1 MPEPLTEA
9 QQQALE
15 RMRKERPEAYQR
27 FMAARERM
35 PDPTPAPTPAPAPEA
50 PPQGVS
56 EEQTQALERMR
67 TERPE
72 AYQRFM
78 AARERVSVAPT
89 EAGGVAP
96 SSSEPPVSVSGPL
109 DQYKTTVTRGQTGF
123 FGYGAGETGKYAGA
137 SAVDLSKAR
146 ASLVNARMTNKVDEF
161 QVQNKRKPTLEEAR
175 EMRAM
180 VKLDVASDLQKW
192 MAESRNQ
199 GSNTLFY
206 DPDPYGK
213 IQARAKAAEESFLG
227 LGRLTAPIRQ
237 SFEGVDIAFSES
249 SSGFPE
255 THTYNEGDAWGNF
268 EWFSRLSLGTWYL
281 TALKAAGKEDLGT
294 EVLGPLGLPAK
305 LALSLPDVARVWG
318 TEEHLKLIGEG
329 HESFSL
335 IDQGMNLA
343 IPKGGATDKIMSN
356 LTQPVFGADA
366 STALNYGTAFV
377 LSLFDPD
384 ALLLVGPAGK
394 VGRVGK
400 AAAVAGAVR
409 AAGVALPS
417 LPAAAK
423 TTDAASRV
431 PPRATTV
438 GDIAS
443 VISKDAAR
451 SIGIDRGLDV
461 YSQAEDAME
470 AALAAGKGNQE
481 AFEAARE
488 AIYEVAGPRAQVY
501 LDNLE
506 FRMRA
511 MLTDRSP
518 VSSQLDEAIRR
529 GIAQQRRSEQVYGT
543 SAQIEA
549 ALDEAIA
556 PGVRRPVDP
565 VVSERARLQAEKKTL
580 EGLRPIAEEVRDQT
594 RAFHAAGEALDAASA
609 KARASVKGAD
619 KLEGRTLTEIDAQLA
634 GVRERYARAR
644 SVESRPAGAVSRRP
658 PTVKQVELSRELT
671 SEHLKRVQYTLLA
684 NDIQSALDALTTV
697 KGMMGTTRLSKA
709 ARNLINDPDAAK
721 ALDSAI
727 ESKFAQVDTLSK
739 ELYTLSSEAEGAGV
753 ASAKRA
759 KSRELQMA
767 WREFTN
773 LANQAARSGSE
784 AGEQA
789 LRNLSGATK
798 SALKQSQEK
807 YDELLAKGKKQ
818 KHLKKTLEGLDARN
832 SADLGRVTKYT
843 TKLAKSRRNEE
854 MVAGAMRDSLRTIKE
869 QYLTLKVDPTD
880 VDSAAIALQIE
891 RTLFEGAHVYAGSL
905 GRFLAGTRDK
915 VFYPFFAGWRK
926 KYAFTTNEQVANAL
940 NDSLGMLR
948 YGLHELAEVASMVPK
963 GATAHK
969 AVIKYLTSV
978 DSLPKR
984 GGGVS
989 TYNAVGGESISGRM
1003 APWEEAYDLLMN
1015 LTAPYDKAKKAQAAA
1030 EADTAHQAV
1039 VALSKMFIKDGSAL
1053 AREDSGA
1060 LLGIV
1065 RNSLKSSGGDF
1076 EKFMEA
1082 MQKGTGGLLR
1092 YGATASDVSI
1102 DKAYNIAAQSVMSL
1116 SAIRRASA
1124 RMTSFALDSIAESEK
1139 IPRER
1144 LAQALTNAANPS
1156 KMGEGFEDALLVFEK
1171 MGMRYDLLN
1180 HYKRSQK
1187 IGKTGI
1193 QAFGDGTGT
1202 AAFLPRQFI
1211 SAMEA
1216 QVSKIVKSSDFYK
1229 QSDQTAD
1236 VAALEGFARF
1246 YGHLVSASLVTG
1258 LIFPKPQHFTTIV
1271 VGNFAQTWAREGFST
1286 AVRSQARALDPRGM
1300 QIPLKPYVPA
1310 SLDFLPGPIGAWAK
1324 ENRTRMAQALG
1335 APEANVLP
1343 TPLVVMNPYVNEIY
1357 DTRLMPDS
1365 MVLRAP
1371 DGTEIGT
1378 AGEIRK
1384 TMVENGV
1391 LSSFIGA
1398 TSLKEVLLRKAN
1410 GDGWLAKAARMAS
1423 MPKQTYAAVADVVEQ
1438 RQRVALYLDL
1448 VVNKKLNPAEAAERV
1463 KQSLYDWNSPMGEFE
1478 ERFIAR
1484 IAMFWH
1490 FQKRALGQAASIL
1503 ASPFTEGGFGGQGKF
1518 RNMSGIAAKLTG
1530 GEASAAAH
1538 VKDMA
1543 KVKQMVQTAQRGAVD
1558 EETQKDAALKRVY
1571 PQWAAGP
1578 GSKHFMYTEKMDPNF
1593 AKAYEDA
1600 TGKKVTHQAYTL
1612 PSLTPLEMVNTYL
1625 TFGEAVFAGM
1635 LQGKGIGGK
1644 FAEGVVWPTAEFA
1657 VDQSGQIAG
1666 PAMEEI
1672 ARTTLG
1678 VDKRVDQIRWS
1689 EKDRSYYKL
1698 ADKWA
1703 LETLS
1708 MLGLMNVSEDREKP
1722 GALRLTPAG
1731 GAVYGMMSPL
1741 SFELN
1746 NAIGP
1751 LLEEGLIEDEEARS
1765 ALRVLAQY
1773 SGIYRR
1779 YYYNPEEI
1787 LEWDAKETKG
1797 RITTAAGKRRE
1808 AGRAPMGY
1816 REMLEQE

>member
-1 MPEPLTEA
+1 
-9 QQQALE
+9 
-15 RMRKERPEAYQR
+15 
-27 FMAARERM
+27 
-35 PDPTPAPTPAPAPEA
+35 
-50 PPQGVS
+50 
-56 EEQTQALERMR
+56 MR

-78 AARERVSVAPT
+78 AARERMSVAPT
-89 EAGGVAP
+89 EAGGAAP
-96 SSSEPPVSVSGPL
+96 SSSEPPASVSGPL
-109 DQYKTTVTRGQTGF
+109 AEYRTTVTRGETGF
-123 FGYGAGETGKYAGA
+123 FGYGAGETGKYVGA

-161 QVQNKRKPTLEEAR
+161 QVKNKRKPTVEEAR

-192 MAESRNQ
+192 MAQSRDQ

-213 IQARAKAAEESFLG
+213 IEARAKAAEESFLG
-227 LGRLTAPIRQ
+227 LGRITAPIRQ

-249 SSGFPE
+249 GSGFPE
-255 THTYNEGDAWGNF
+255 THTYNEGDAWGSF

-281 TALKAAGKEDLGT
+281 TALRAAGKEDLST
-294 EVLGPLGLPAK
+294 EVLGPLALPAK
-305 LALSLPDVARVWG
+305 LALSLPDVAKVWG

-329 HESFSL
+329 QEAFSL
-335 IDQGMNLA
+335 VDQGMNLA
-343 IPKGGATDKIMSN
+343 IPKGGAMDKIMSN
-356 LTQPVFGADA
+356 LTQPVFGTDA
-366 STALNYGTAFV
+366 STVLNYGTAFA

-384 ALLLVGPAGK
+384 ALLLAGGVGK
-394 VGRVGK
+394 VGKVAKGVGL
-400 AAAVAGAVR
+400 AAVAK
-409 AAGVALPS
+409 AADVPLPS

-423 TTDAASRV
+423 TTDAASQV

-443 VISKDAAR
+443 VVSKNAAM

-461 YSQAEDAME
+461 YTKAEDAFE
-470 AALAAGKGNQE
+470 AALAAGKSNKE
-481 AFEAARE
+481 AYAEAQAAMR
-488 AIYEVAGPRAQVY
+488 EVAGPRAEVY
-501 LDNLE
+501 FDTLE
-506 FRMRA
+506 FRLRA
-511 MLTDRSP
+511 MLTDKAP
-518 VSSQLDEAIRR
+518 VSKQLDEATRR
-529 GIAQQRRSEQVYGT
+529 GARELRTSEQVYGT

-549 ALDEAIA
+549 ALDEAMA

-565 VVSERARLQAEKKTL
+565 VRSERAKLQAQKKAL
-580 EGLRPIAEEVRDQT
+580 ESDLEIATKVDTEIK
-594 RAFHAAGEALDAASA
+594 AFTKAGDSLPDATA
-609 KARASVKGAD
+609 KARASVDAD
-619 KLEGRTLTEIDAQLA
+619 DVLA
-634 GVRERYARAR
+634 GR
-644 SVESRPAGAVSRRP
+644 SVADVQAELADVNKQLRVAKSVEKRPAGKVSRRP
-658 PTVKQVELSRELT
+658 PSAQQVQLSRELT

-684 NDIQSALDALTTV
+684 NDIQAALDALKSV
-697 KGMMGTTRLSKA
+697 KGMMGTTRASKA
-709 ARNLINDPDAAK
+709 ARALADDPKAAQ
-721 ALDSAI
+721 ALDDAI
-727 ESKFAQVDTLSK
+727 ESKFADVLNLRE
-739 ELYTLSSEAEGAGV
+739 ELYKLSSEADPTQVEALR
-753 ASAKRA
+753 AAKNDEYQ
-759 KSRELQMA
+759 KA

-773 LANQAARSGSE
+773 LANQVARSGSE
-784 AGEQA
+784 RSERTLENFAVAVEAG
-789 LRNLSGATK
+789 
-798 SALKQSQEK
+798 LKQSQK
-807 YDELLAKGKKQ
+807 RYDNLLETGRKQ
-818 KHLKKTLEGLDARN
+818 KHLRNTVEGADRINA
-832 SADLGRVTKYT
+832 ADLKRVTKYT
-843 TKLAKSRRNEE
+843 KEKKALRNEE
-854 MVAGAMRDSLRTIKE
+854 MVAGAMRDSLRTLKE

-880 VDSAAIALQIE
+880 VDSAAIAMQVE

-905 GRFLAGTRDK
+905 GKFLAGTRDN

-926 KYAFTTNEQVANAL
+926 KYAFTTDEQVANAL

-948 YGLHELAEVASMVPK
+948 YGLHELAEVAATVPK
-963 GATAHK
+963 GETARK
-969 AVIKYLTSV
+969 AVVKFLTSV

-984 GGGVS
+984 GGNVS
-989 TYNAVGGESISGRM
+989 VYNTVGGESISGQM

-1015 LTAPYDKAKKAQAAA
+1015 LTAPYDRAKKAKAAA
-1030 EADTAHQAV
+1030 NADTAHQAV

-1076 EKFMEA
+1076 EAFMEA

-1092 YGATASDVSI
+1092 SGATASDVSI

-1116 SAIRRASA
+1116 SAIRRASV
-1124 RMTSFALDSIAESEK
+1124 RMTNFALDSIAESEK

-1144 LAQALTNAANPS
+1144 LAQALNNAANPS
-1156 KMGEGFEDALLVFEK
+1156 AMGEGFEDALLVFEK

-1180 HYKRSQK
+1180 HYKSSQK

-1193 QAFGDGTGT
+1193 QAFGDGTGQ
-1202 AAFLPRQFI
+1202 AAFLPRQFM
-1211 SAMEA
+1211 SALDAE
-1216 QVSKIVKSSDFYK
+1216 VSKIIKSSDFYK

-1236 VAALEGFARF
+1236 VHFLERFARF

-1271 VGNFAQTWAREGFST
+1271 AGNFAQVWAREGFST
-1286 AVRSQARALDPRGM
+1286 AARMQARALGGT
-1300 QIPLKPYVPA
+1300 IKPYTPA

-1324 ENRTRMAQALG
+1324 QNRVAMAQKLG

-1343 TPLVVMNPYVNEIY
+1343 TPLTIMNPYVNEIY
-1357 DTRLMPDS
+1357 DTRILPDNV
-1365 MVLRAP
+1365 MLRAP
-1371 DGTEIGT
+1371 DGTPVGT

-1398 TSLKEVLLRKAN
+1398 TSLKEVLIRKAN
-1410 GDGWLAKAARMAS
+1410 GDGWLAKAAKMAG

-1478 ERFIAR
+1478 ERFIAK

-1503 ASPFTEGGFGGQGKF
+1503 ASPFVEGGMGGQGKL
-1518 RNMSGIAAKLTG
+1518 RNMSGIAAKLAG

-1543 KVKQMVQTAQRGAVD
+1543 KLKQMVQTAQRGAVE
-1558 EETQKDAALKRVY
+1558 EETQKDAALKRAY

-1612 PSLTPLEMVNTYL
+1612 PSATPLEMINVYL

-1635 LQGKGIGGK
+1635 MQGKGIGGK
-1644 FAEGVVWPTAEFA
+1644 FAEGVVWPTAEFV

-1678 VDKRVDQIRWS
+1678 VDKRVDQVRWS

-1698 ADKWA
+1698 ADKKA

-1708 MLGLMNVSEDREKP
+1708 MLGLMDVSEDREKP

-1731 GAVYGMMSPL
+1731 AAVYSMMSPL

-1765 ALRVLAQY
+1765 ALRLLAQY

-1816 REMLEQE
+1816 REMVEQE